1 MPWNSPTKCQSE
13 IGRCLIFLQFVLINI
28 CFLPKLEN
36 PSRLGEPLQPV
47 GRSDASRKHRNCNR
61 GSGITSRKSSTQRGN
76 INCYSISLSLVSILT
91 LNKKINKE
99 KTESKIGG
107 PFRCYLIGLRI
118 CLIVLSNFCFYM
130 YTNWFS
136 CKI

>member
-47 GRSDASRKHRNCNR
+47 GRSDASQKHRNCNR
-61 GSGITSRKSSTQRGN
+61 GRGITQKVIIAAGKYQLLLN
-76 INCYSISLSLVSILT
+76 LSLSCFNFNAEL
-91 LNKKINKE
+91 KKI
-99 KTESKIGG
+99 KIKKWKYFCG
-107 PFRCYLIGLRI
+107 PFSCNLIGLRI
-118 CLIVLSNFCFYM
+118 GLIVLRNFCLYM
-130 YTNWFS
+130 YTNCFS